1 MSLEIIKA
9 KFGSV
14 GDFLESVLLLIE
26 AEGVVVK
33 LFFVTLHVNKKILGL

>member
-14 GDFLESVLLLIE
+14 GDLLESVFLLVE
-26 AEGVVVK
+26 AEGIVVEF
-33 LFFVTLHVNKKILGL
+33 FFVTLHVNKKILGL